1 MQKLKTKP
9 IQQVFEARYERGYR
23 YLDRCGDAILV
34 LEETLN
40 AETGKVWI
48 PTDMQP
54 RGSIMKCPELD
65 IVISFTHER
74 LFAVQQPMTVEADFS
89 SICQILFATLV
100 GRFDLRVFTR
110 AGSRRIHIHGTDSIT
125 EANSLMMKLS
135 PISRWPFTQ
144 PLRDFDPKEADIVTV
159 QENESE
165 GFRFELKAG
174 FQLGAP
180 EEIDE
185 RLKIPSR
192 FLPKNQHE
200 ALMDQLQRQKQR
212 EKAPPAGVVFD
223 IDYYWI
229 RPPKID
235 VKAFLAGAIDMERDI
250 LQKF

>member
-1 MQKLKTKP
+1 MQKQKLKP

-34 LEETLN
+34 LEEHLN

-48 PTDMQP
+48 PTDMQA
-54 RGSIMKCPELD
+54 RGSVIKCPELD
-65 IVISFTHER
+65 VVISFSHER

-110 AGSRRIHIHGTDSIT
+110 AGSRRIHIQGTDSIE

-135 PISRWPFTQ
+135 PLGRWPFRES
-144 PLRDFDPKEADIVTV
+144 LRDFGPKEADIVTV
-159 QENESE
+159 QENETE
-165 GFRFELKAG
+165 GVRFELKAG
-174 FQLGAP
+174 HQLGAP

-192 FLPKNQHE
+192 FLPERQDK
-200 ALMDQLQRQKQR
+200 ALREQLQRKGS
-212 EKAPPAGVVFD
+212 EKKHQWLEWSLTSTIIGLG
-223 IDYYWI
+223 
-229 RPPKID
+229 RPK
-235 VKAFLAGAIDMERDI
+235 
-250 LQKF
+250 